1 METILKQIMETVR
14 ECGRYIKTVDR
25 SAIAVDSKEGPGNFV
40 TEHDSKVQQMLETS
54 LTKIVPDADFMGE
67 EDGRNQKDSQK
78 GKFFVVDPIDGTMNF
93 IKDYKSSCISVALV
107 EDGQVLLGV
116 IYNPYL
122 DEMFWALRGKGAF
135 CNGTQIHVSKE
146 PLSNGLV
153 LFGTCPY
160 YEELYER
167 TFRMAYD
174 YFVKAL
180 DLRRSGSAALDLC
193 CIAAGRAEL
202 FFELVLQP
210 WDYAAASLIIE
221 EAGGIITTVE
231 GEPLSF
237 VKPCSVL
244 ARNRD

>member
-1 METILKQIMETVR
+1 MPFVNNVPFFSIFLAM
-14 ECGRYIKTVDR
+14 
-25 SAIAVDSKEGPGNFV
+25 IAG
-40 TEHDSKVQQMLETS
+40 
-54 LTKIVPDADFMGE
+54 
-67 EDGRNQKDSQK
+67 
-78 GKFFVVDPIDGTMNF
+78 VVM
-93 IKDYKSSCISVALV
+93 ALV
-107 EDGQVLLGV
+107 KDGLVQLGV

-122 DEMFWALRGKGAF
+122 DEMYWALRGKGAF

-160 YEELYER
+160 YEDLYER

-193 CIAAGRAEL
+193 CIASGRAEL

-221 EAGGIITTVE
+221 EAGGVITQFDGSPITFDRSC
-231 GEPLSF
+231 P
-237 VKPCSVL
+237 VL
-244 ARNRD
+244 AGNPIAHREVLEKKIL